1 MPTDNQTTLFY
12 FSIQE
17 LERIPEVELTQV
29 LSYLKQLYPVEPPTQ
44 AAIDNEFLQTYA
56 QVVEQRH
63 EVFQRLAD
71 A

>member
-1 MPTDNQTTLFY
+1 MTTKELI
-12 FSIQE
+12 IQE

-29 LSYLKQLYPVEPPTQ
+29 LSYLKQLHPVEPPTQ

-56 QVVEQRH
+56 HVVEQRH
-63 EVFQRLAD
+63 EIFQRLAD